1 MLAANVSGGQGMTH
15 HPDRR
20 QVLGGAAFA
29 GMAAVAPD
37 LAAQATSEPDL
48 TGKSILI
55 TGAATGFGFLGAL
68 HYARAGARVFATM
81 RNLPRPQATELLNA
95 AETEK
100 LDISVLELDVLS
112 DAMVAKAVR
121 EAEVQA
127 GGALDVVI
135 NNAGIGITGP
145 VELQDM
151 EATKL
156 IFDTNVFGA
165 QRVTRAALPAMRKA
179 KRGQIINISSQLGR
193 VIVPN
198 GGHYSATKFAFEA
211 LSEQLAYELVP
222 HGIDVTIIE
231 PGGYPTDVWRNRN
244 RYTGAL
250 KDRLDP
256 ERAAAYPAV
265 VARMGLE
272 DGSGRSADP
281 MDVPRTIAR
290 IIAMPAGQRPLRRA
304 VHPGPKPQEAINEVS
319 ARVQVQML
327 GSSPYGPWVKAVHDI
342 G

>member
-1 MLAANVSGGQGMTH
+1 MAEFPH
-15 HPDRR
+15 RR
-20 QVLGGAAFA
+20 DVLGGAALAGIAAFA
-29 GMAAVAPD
+29 PGAAAQSAAPPD
-37 LAAQATSEPDL
+37 LK
-48 TGKSILI
+48 GKSVLI

-68 HYARAGARVFATM
+68 HYARAGAKVFATM
-81 RNLPRPQATELLNA
+81 RNLPRPQASELLNA

-121 EAEVQA
+121 EAEAQA
-127 GGALDVVI
+127 GGALDVVV

-165 QRVTRAALPAMRKA
+165 QRVARAALPAMRKA
-179 KRGQIINISSQLGR
+179 KRGLIVNISSQLGR

-198 GGHYSATKFAFEA
+198 GGHYSATKFALEA
-211 LSEQLAYELVP
+211 LSEQMAYELVP

-250 KDRLDP
+250 KVRLDA
-256 ERAAAYPAV
+256 ERATAYPAV
-265 VARMGLE
+265 VARMGTE

-281 MDVPRTIAR
+281 MDVPSAIAEIIAR
-290 IIAMPAGQRPLRRA
+290 PAGQRPLRRA

>member
-1 MLAANVSGGQGMTH
+1 MAEFPH
-15 HPDRR
+15 RR
-20 QVLGGAAFA
+20 DVLGGAALAGIAAFA
-29 GMAAVAPD
+29 PGAAAQSAATPD
-37 LAAQATSEPDL
+37 LK
-48 TGKSILI
+48 GKSVLI

-68 HYARAGARVFATM
+68 HYARAGAKVFATM
-81 RNLPRPQATELLNA
+81 RNLPRPQASELLNA

-121 EAEVQA
+121 EAEAQD
-127 GGALDVVI
+127 GGALDVVV

-165 QRVTRAALPAMRKA
+165 QRVARAALPAMRKA
-179 KRGQIINISSQLGR
+179 KRGLIVNISSQLGR

-198 GGHYSATKFAFEA
+198 GGHYSATKFALEA
-211 LSEQLAYELVP
+211 LSEQMAYELVP

-250 KDRLDP
+250 KARLDA
-256 ERAAAYPAV
+256 ERATAYPAV
-265 VARMGLE
+265 VARMGTE

-281 MDVPRTIAR
+281 MDVPRAIAE
-290 IIAMPAGQRPLRRA
+290 IIALPAGQRPLRRA

>member
-1 MLAANVSGGQGMTH
+1 MAEFPH
-15 HPDRR
+15 RR
-20 QVLGGAAFA
+20 DVLGGAALASIAAFA
-29 GMAAVAPD
+29 PSAAAQSAAVPD
-37 LAAQATSEPDL
+37 LK
-48 TGKSILI
+48 GKSILI

-68 HYARAGARVFATM
+68 HYARAGAKVFATM
-81 RNLPRPQATELLNA
+81 RNLPRPQASELLNA

-112 DAMVAKAVR
+112 DAMVTRAVR
-121 EAEVQA
+121 EAEAQA
-127 GGALDVVI
+127 DGALDVII

-145 VELQDM
+145 IELQDM

-165 QRVTRAALPAMRKA
+165 QRVARAALPAMRKA
-179 KRGQIINISSQLGR
+179 KRGLIVNISSQLGR

-198 GGHYSATKFAFEA
+198 GGHYSATKFALEA
-211 LSEQLAYELVP
+211 LSEQMAYELVP

-250 KDRLDP
+250 KARLDA

-265 VARMGLE
+265 VARMGTE

-281 MDVPRTIAR
+281 MDVPRAIAE
-290 IIAMPAGQRPLRRA
+290 IIALPAGQRPLRRA

-319 ARVQVQML
+319 ARVQMQML
-327 GSSPYGPWVKAVHDI
+327 GNSPYGPWVKAVHDI